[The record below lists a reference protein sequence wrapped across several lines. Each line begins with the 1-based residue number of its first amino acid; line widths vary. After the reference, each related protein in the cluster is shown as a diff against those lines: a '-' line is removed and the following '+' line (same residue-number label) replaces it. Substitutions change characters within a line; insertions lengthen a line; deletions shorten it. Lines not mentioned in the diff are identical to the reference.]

1 MYEAIKKI
9 KDEENIIKD
18 IDFNIIMEVIIFPN
32 IYSSAR
38 VVGSFFDIKKI
49 SKSNMYVDG
58 EEVELNNEVNL
69 ETNKQHSIKVLLE
82 GKLEDASYLF
92 NYCENREIKFYKSLT
107 ETKRRIFDKSNI
119 NKVNYMFHHT
129 SNFTIDVSFFNT
141 KNVLDMENMFAF
153 ARNSK
158 FINIASLDT
167 NSVTSMENIRRFIGF
182 IFTQYK

>member
-1 MYEAIKKI
+1 M
-9 KDEENIIKD
+9 
-18 IDFNIIMEVIIFPN
+18 ID
-32 IYSSAR
+32 
-38 VVGSFFDIKKI
+38 
-49 SKSNMYVDG
+49 
-58 EEVELNNEVNL
+58 
-69 ETNKQHSIKVLLE
+69 NK
-82 GKLEDASYLF
+82 
-92 NYCENREIKFYKSLT
+92 
-107 ETKRRIFDKSNI
+107 RIF
-119 NKVNYMFHHT
+119 